1 MPVWIDSLGIA
12 SIGVVYG
19 YVLFYALKR
28 YMPPTTQAPLTVK
41 ELLLLL
47 TTLGLS
53 GGISAAFVSVNGI
66 NQIGPY
72 GIGLLIGS
80 ATNVGLSLWLE
91 KKSLTLTRPRVSNQ
105 G

>member
-1 MPVWIDSLGIA
+1 MPVWVDSLGIA

-19 YVLFYALKR
+19 YILFYALKR
-28 YMPPTTQAPLTVK
+28 YMPPATQAPLTVK

-72 GIGLLIGS
+72 GMGLLVGS
-80 ATNVGLSLWLE
+80 AINVGLSLWLE
-91 KKSLTLTRPRVSNQ
+91 KQHSC
-105 G
+105 

>member
-19 YVLFYALKR
+19 YILFYALKR
-28 YMPPTTQAPLTVK
+28 YMPPVTQAPLTVK

-91 KKSLTLTRPRVSNQ
+91 KKSTASNTSRPANER
-105 G
+105 